1 MTALSHVTFTLIANT
16 VAVFQQ
22 CFDQPSMSAV
32 VVWAKAHLDVFNEQL
47 GRGLSCVERGGGV
60 WTASLARAREMAA
73 GMGEVGVDFGGL
85 VGRGVEGVEE
95 AEGGRRV
102 GVEKEG

>member
-1 MTALSHVTFTLIANT
+1 
-16 VAVFQQ
+16 
-22 CFDQPSMSAV
+22 MSGV
-32 VVWAKAHLDVFNEQL
+32 VVWAKGHLDVFNESL

-85 VGRGVEGVEE
+85 VGRGLEGEGEGEGVER
-95 AEGGRRV
+95 EG
-102 GVEKEG
+102 